1 MASDEKVEYV
11 DLRTAWDDYV
21 RRSYQLQGWFLRD
34 IFHANNRGKQVLGRF
49 LLRHFAPDF

>member
-21 RRSYQLQGWFLRD
+21 RRSYQPQGWFLRD